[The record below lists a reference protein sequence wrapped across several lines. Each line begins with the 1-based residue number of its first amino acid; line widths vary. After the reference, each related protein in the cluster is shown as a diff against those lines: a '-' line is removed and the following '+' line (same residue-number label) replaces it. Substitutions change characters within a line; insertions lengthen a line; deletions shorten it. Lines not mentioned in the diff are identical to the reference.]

1 MIRKLILALFALC
14 CFAFLLGAWWY
25 KDRPAFMYPPLPF
38 QTAEKQVVVSQLKK
52 ADDQLI
58 LLGADD
64 HSKYIWVG
72 ARTASGFYA
81 ADRLKS
87 ILKQAGWSFHEQ
99 EGAGY
104 FFQHGT
110 EKIVIT
116 SQMWSRDFVLFK
128 IPASLRSIF
137 AHPD

>member
-1 MIRKLILALFALC
+1 MIRKSVFAFLALW
-14 CFAFLLGAWWY
+14 CFAMLLGAWWY
-25 KDRPAFMYPPLPF
+25 KDRPAFLYPPLPF

-64 HSKYIWVG
+64 DSTYIWVG
-72 ARTASGFYA
+72 ARTASGLQA
-81 ADRLKS
+81 AETLKS

-104 FFQHGT
+104 FFQQGT

-128 IPASLRSIF
+128 VPASLRSIF
-137 AHPD
+137 PQPD